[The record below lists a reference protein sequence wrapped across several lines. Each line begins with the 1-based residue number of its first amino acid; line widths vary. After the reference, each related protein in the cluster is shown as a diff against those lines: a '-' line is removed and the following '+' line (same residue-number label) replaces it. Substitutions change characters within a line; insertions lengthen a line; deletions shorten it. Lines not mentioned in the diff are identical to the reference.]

1 MNLRENGI
9 IKKNI
14 KKPLDIQGVLCYN
27 KDNAKSPLGQN
38 TLEVVE
44 KSATSFHLRR
54 PSTGAE
60 AGILI
65 ITHPTQFVNRQFAQ
79 TLAPKFS
86 HNCATLPID
95 FWIAMCYNS

>member
-1 MNLRENGI
+1 MGLLKKILKNPLTFKGFCAI
-9 IKKNI
+9 IKITPKALWG
-14 KKPLDIQGVLCYN
+14 K
-27 KDNAKSPLGQN
+27 N

-79 TLAPKFS
+79 TLAPKIS